1 MRKLAIYHL
10 ETLLWIARLGTF
22 RAAAERLGT
31 TQPAISARVREVEQ
45 QLGIALFRREGRGVV
60 LTARGRQLVQDC
72 EPLLAGFERALLTAG
87 DFAGARGVV
96 RLGAGEI
103 AAASCLP
110 GFVAGVSRD
119 LPGVTLEIDL
129 DLTARMLQH
138 LLAGTRDLVF
148 LAGPVAS
155 PGVLT
160 APIGEVALV
169 WLASPAT
176 VATGG
181 FARPLPVWSVG
192 AHSPIHQV
200 LLAELAAG
208 LPSRSINV
216 CNNVQTMIGIVAGG
230 GDEIECLVHRP
241 RTGEMIRMGFAGIDD
256 GFELGVGQNAV
267 GDDAGGER
275 RPIAWLRRCD
285 RGHRRRLDQ
294 LGRVR
299 LRAGNPD
306 RLKPVFL
313 INGVGQP
320 ATLGRRPVDGFIGEF
335 DALWFGYRSAW
346 RR

>member
-31 TQPAISARVREVEQ
+31 TQPAISARVREIEA

-72 EPLLAGFERALLTAG
+72 EPLLAGFERALLAAG

-110 GFVAGVSRD
+110 GFVAEVSRD

-176 VATGG
+176 VAAGG
-181 FARPLPVWSVG
+181 FAQPLPVWSVG

-200 LLAELAAG
+200 LLAELAQG
-208 LPSRSINV
+208 LPHRSINV

-230 GDEIECLVHRP
+230 AGAALFPETMARGAVAAGLLAEVHPRP
-241 RTGEMIRMGFAGIDD
+241 SRTIAFEAAIRGQEQDPLIL
-256 GFELGVGQNAV
+256 ELFRR
-267 GDDAGGER
+267 AGG
-275 RPIAWLRRCD
+275 LR
-285 RGHRRRLDQ
+285 
-294 LGRVR
+294 
-299 LRAGNPD
+299 
-306 RLKPVFL
+306 
-313 INGVGQP
+313 I
-320 ATLGRRPVDGFIGEF
+320 DGSG
-335 DALWFGYRSAW
+335 
-346 RR
+346 